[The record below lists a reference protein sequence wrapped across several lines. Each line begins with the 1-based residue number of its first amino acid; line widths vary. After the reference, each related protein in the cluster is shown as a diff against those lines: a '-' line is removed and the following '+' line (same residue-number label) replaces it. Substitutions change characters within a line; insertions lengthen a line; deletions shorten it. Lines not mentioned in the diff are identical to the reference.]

1 MCVQQHIK
9 SSSFTITTQ
18 SNTSSNRSQR
28 RRRTKRIQ
36 NERPKKMDG
45 INRATN
51 EEEADDGVQHHQSVQ
66 PGIAP
71 GGATWT
77 GENRSVETEKVLARG
92 VRSIRVVLRV
102 LEIWS
107 VTVGNETD
115 ERCKDFT
122 KHQWRAGNVRGITRH
137 RRTRNDCIRDEL
149 RGELAR
155 FYCSHGQGSISETTI
170 NDAGKNAR
178 FHRRGRVGAER
189 KVFAV
194 IRNRQFRRTKLRDGE
209 VEMTVGG
216 HAHEQDTDTI
226 TSTNS
231 TSTRESKQHVC
242 ARAVIGFKK
251 IGAVRSIRDASPP
264 PLSLSLHFKLLYSYT
279 HTHTHTHI
287 RVCTYIYSIVHF
299 FSSSS
304 SRPNRRT
311 RQRRYSVGTL
321 RQKEAKTSRM

>member
-1 MCVQQHIK
+1 
-9 SSSFTITTQ
+9 
-18 SNTSSNRSQR
+18 
-28 RRRTKRIQ
+28 
-36 NERPKKMDG
+36 MDG

-51 EEEADDGVQHHQSVQ
+51 EEADEERRGVRHHQSVQ
-66 PGIAP
+66 LGIAP

-122 KHQWRAGNVRGITRH
+122 KQIGKWRAGNVRGITRH

-189 KVFAV
+189 KVFGA

-209 VEMTVGG
+209 VG
-216 HAHEQDTDTI
+216 DDRRW
-226 TSTNS
+226 
-231 TSTRESKQHVC
+231 TR
-242 ARAVIGFKK
+242 
-251 IGAVRSIRDASPP
+251 P
-264 PLSLSLHFKLLYSYT
+264 
-279 HTHTHTHI
+279 
-287 RVCTYIYSIVHF
+287 
-299 FSSSS
+299 
-304 SRPNRRT
+304 RT
-311 RQRRYSVGTL
+311 RHRHDH
-321 RQKEAKTSRM
+321 

>member
-1 MCVQQHIK
+1 MC
-9 SSSFTITTQ
+9 STTQ
-18 SNTSSNRSQR
+18 IIIVYHDKIERIESKSKGEGEQ
-28 RRRTKRIQ
+28 KRIQ
-36 NERPKKMDG
+36 NERPKMDG

-66 PGIAP
+66 LGIAP

-122 KHQWRAGNVRGITRH
+122 KQIGKWRAGNVRGITRH

-189 KVFAV
+189 KVFGA

-209 VEMTVGG
+209 VG
-216 HAHEQDTDTI
+216 DDRRW
-226 TSTNS
+226 
-231 TSTRESKQHVC
+231 TR
-242 ARAVIGFKK
+242 
-251 IGAVRSIRDASPP
+251 P
-264 PLSLSLHFKLLYSYT
+264 
-279 HTHTHTHI
+279 
-287 RVCTYIYSIVHF
+287 
-299 FSSSS
+299 
-304 SRPNRRT
+304 RT
-311 RQRRYSVGTL
+311 RHRHDH
-321 RQKEAKTSRM
+321 